1 MPHKLAMYS
10 CYFILFVNSRL
21 IHVYIFIT
29 SVLGISDTSSSK
41 VTHSDLNQSRFYFYL
56 MRTLEVD
63 GCCSSLLSSVLRF
76 VFLVVR
82 SHGLMANSAP
92 GNRATFKSRKQGLA
106 RVAKSF
112 HLPWKALI
120 RKINDSLRSYTVQF
134 LLHLIDQC
142 WILRWLLNPR
152 QAGEVRILH
161 KRMALL

>member
-1 MPHKLAMYS
+1 MKPHHPPMPHKLAMYS

-63 GCCSSLLSSVLRF
+63 GCCSSLLSSALHF

-82 SHGLMANSAP
+82 SHDMMANSAP

-112 HLPWKALI
+112 RLPWK
-120 RKINDSLRSYTVQF
+120 RNDSLRSYTVQF

-142 WILRWLLNPR
+142 WILR
-152 QAGEVRILH
+152 
-161 KRMALL
+161 